1 MAEKLLPYK
10 YRYKQKRMSKMSYSE
25 SEPDFSNSLSTL
37 APVFSES
44 KPESDDSESGFN
56 SLFINLDVYVFFTLY
71 LHSSK

>member
-1 MAEKLLPYK
+1 MAKKLFPQK
-10 YRYKQKRMSKMSYSE
+10 YRHKQKRMSKMSYSE

>member
-1 MAEKLLPYK
+1 MAKKLLLQK
-10 YRYKQKRMSKMSYSE
+10 HRRKQKRMSKMSYSE